1 MTITPNSYIGFH
13 PKSYFKR
20 IQLDGKFVGDLQIY
34 DFDFSK
40 QIHINPDAYE
50 ILELLDKGDTVGD
63 TARQL
68 AKSYDMEPEE
78 MEETIIPIIQ
88 KFVDEGVANVLSTPS
103 THLGLIPGVLDFP
116 YDYFINAFSSE
127 LLSGCNLKCRH
138 CYGSFDSSDNH
149 IIAKEKAI
157 DILDQLRELH
167 CSDISFTGGE
177 VLLHPDFLD
186 ILRHA
191 QKHNFKTSFL
201 TNGTLLTQEIVQEL
215 KQIGYFEI
223 QISLDADNP
232 EVHDAFRG
240 VPGAFDKA
248 FAGLR
253 MLRDAGFTL
262 AIAFVLNQTNKQCL
276 EAMDKVAKEFDAH
289 LKVGPLLRYG
299 NGAVNADPLYI
310 DHQHFYEIFH
320 DIHKRNPAVE
330 MEHANRELEVE
341 DKVTEKPDYIPR
353 CAAGKGKIA
362 LKANGDII
370 PCEILPDRDI
380 FRMGNIY
387 QNTIRDISIAY
398 DRDAL
403 IGDLNA
409 LSLDQC
415 SDCSHV
421 ATCKAGCFAASL
433 AEYDKIDILDPFTCI
448 RTKVTNNEPW
458 P

>member
-1 MTITPNSYIGFH
+1 MTVTPRAYIEFH

-34 DFDFSK
+34 DFGLRK

-50 ILELLDKGDTVGD
+50 IFELLDKGMTVGG
-63 TARQL
+63 TASQL
-68 AKSYDMEPEE
+68 AKSYGMRQEE
-78 MEETIIPIIQ
+78 MEQTIIPLIQ
-88 KFVDEGVANVLSTPS
+88 RFVDEKVAEVSSTPPKRQ
-103 THLGLIPGVLDFP
+103 GLVPEVLDFP
-116 YDYFINAFSSE
+116 YDYFVNAFSSE

-138 CYGSFDSSDNH
+138 CYGSFDSADHH
-149 IIAKEKAI
+149 IISKETAI
-157 DILDQLRELH
+157 DILDQLRDLH

-177 VLLHPDFLD
+177 VLLHPDFFD

-215 KQIGYFEI
+215 KQIGYFET

-232 EVHDAFRG
+232 DVHDAFRG

-248 FAGLR
+248 FAGAQ

-276 EAMDKVAKEFDAH
+276 EAMDKVAKELGAL
-289 LKVGPLLRYG
+289 LKVGPILRYG

-310 DHQHFYEIFH
+310 DHQSFYQLFY
-320 DIHKRNPAVE
+320 DVHKRNPGVE
-330 MEHANRELEVE
+330 IEHANRELEVE
-341 DKVTEKPDYIPR
+341 DKVSKQPDYIPR

-387 QNTIRDISIAY
+387 QNSIRDISTSY

-415 SDCSHV
+415 SECAHV
-421 ATCKAGCFAASL
+421 AICKGGCFAASL
-433 AEYDKIDILDPFTCI
+433 AEYDKMDILDPFTCI
-448 RTKVTNNEPW
+448 RTKVTHNEPW